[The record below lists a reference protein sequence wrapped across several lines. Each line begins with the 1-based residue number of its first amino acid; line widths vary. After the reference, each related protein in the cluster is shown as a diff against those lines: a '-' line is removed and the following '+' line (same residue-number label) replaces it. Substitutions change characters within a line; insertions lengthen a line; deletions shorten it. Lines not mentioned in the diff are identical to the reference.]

1 MCDII
6 FQKHTGVIMHTLSIK
21 IDDSIYEHFK
31 EFLKFYPTNKL
42 SIVEDDDDL
51 VFTASNKT
59 NYDDAMND
67 LQNSKTI
74 NWKNYAKDRNIDI

>member
-1 MCDII
+1 
-6 FQKHTGVIMHTLSIK
+6 MHTLSIK

-51 VFTASNKT
+51 VFTASNQKH
-59 NYDDAMND
+59 YDAAMSD
-67 LQNSKTI
+67 LQNRETK
-74 NWKNYAKDRNIDI
+74 NWKNYAKDRNIDV

>member
-1 MCDII
+1 
-6 FQKHTGVIMHTLSIK
+6 MHTLSIK